1 MPGCCKPRMVSV
13 ACSRLR
19 SKTPRKRNLHPE
31 SDSDSVPDQA
41 AHMPTSQQRAEGFVH
56 NRIQTPAPEHQR
68 DAAGG
73 MSIPHFC
80 FELIEPRYSP
90 PP

>member
-1 MPGCCKPRMVSV
+1 
-13 ACSRLR
+13 
-19 SKTPRKRNLHPE
+19 
-31 SDSDSVPDQA
+31 
-41 AHMPTSQQRAEGFVH
+41 MPTSQQRAEGFVH
-56 NRIQTPAPEHQR
+56 NRIQTPAPEQQL